1 MPKYYPTAP
10 KDKIKSNIRAL
21 YDYFL
26 GRQQQKQFLDL
37 SPLVSF
43 ADSYDHKEWE
53 KHFKDGWQNSYANL
67 GTGNSLMQHSQFILQ
82 RIGYPEL
89 AKLSSCDDIISK
101 AIDIL
106 TRECLSKWGHI
117 NVEISDA
124 TLNDE
129 ARQAK
134 ANEIIEYL
142 ENRLKE
148 LNIRSILYTACKKA
162 FGFGGVGIYL
172 AFKGNQDL
180 TKEVVISKETKDNKL
195 IDIRVVEPWLFAP
208 SQVNFSNP
216 LESDYMKPK
225 SWYVTGAG
233 MVHNSRLLTFEFFEV
248 TDLIKPLYNFMGISL
263 CQLMVDKVKSADSI
277 RQSLSDMFLRFRTA
291 VIKTPAL
298 MSADKEELKQRIE
311 LINMSENN
319 FGKLLLRDDESIENV
334 ITPISGYDKIQAQAY
349 EVIAAAAGIPI
360 NKLFGQTP
368 TGLNNSGLYDLQS
381 FYDTIQGYQNTTIL
395 PLIEKILNILANE
408 IGFNGNVSFE
418 FESPMKLSAL
428 DESNQANTE
437 ADFYTK
443 LINAGVIS
451 QDEALIELQRKG
463 FLDKN
468 INVSGGEDIG
478 EDIQQALNELNDLN
492 NG

>member
-10 KDKIKSNIRAL
+10 KTKIKDNIRAL
-21 YDYFL
+21 YDYFFN
-26 GRQQQKQFLDL
+26 KQEAKNILDL

-43 ADSYDHKEWE
+43 KDSYNHKEWE

-67 GTGNSLMQHSQFILQ
+67 GTGNSLMQHSQFILK

-89 AKLSSCDDIISK
+89 AKLSSCDDIISN

-106 TRECLSKWGHI
+106 VRECLSKWGVI
-117 NVEISDA
+117 NIELTDD
-124 TLNDE
+124 TLSSE
-129 ARQAK
+129 TRQAK
-134 ANEIIEYL
+134 AKEITEYL
-142 ENRLKE
+142 EKRLSE
-148 LNIRSILYTACKKA
+148 LDFKSKLYEACKKA

-172 AFKGNQDL
+172 AFKGSHDLSKEVIL
-180 TKEVVISKETKDNKL
+180 TKETRENKL

-208 SQVNFSNP
+208 SVVNFSNP
-216 LESDYMKPK
+216 LESYYMKPL

-233 MVHNSRLLTFEFFEV
+233 AVHSSRLLTLQFFEV
-248 TDLIKPLYNFMGISL
+248 ADLIKPLYNFMGISL
-263 CQLMVDKVKSADSI
+263 CQLMQDKVKSADSI

-291 VIKTPAL
+291 IIKTPAL
-298 MSADKEELKQRIE
+298 MSADKEELRQRIE
-311 LINMSENN
+311 IINMSENN
-319 FGKLLLRDDESIENV
+319 FGKLILRDDEEYINS

-349 EVIAAAAGIPI
+349 ETIAASARIPI

-368 TGLNNSGLYDLQS
+368 TGLNNSGAYDLQS
-381 FYDTIQGYQNTTIL
+381 FYDTIQGFQNTTIK
-395 PLIEKILNILANE
+395 PFIEKILNILLNE
-408 IGFNGNVSFE
+408 IDFKGLVSFD

-428 DESNQANTE
+428 DESNRANLE

-443 LINAGVIS
+443 LISAGVIS
-451 QDEALIELQRKG
+451 QEEALMELQRKG

-468 INVSGGEDIG
+468 INIGDGEDLG
-478 EDIQQALNELNDLN
+478 DDIQQALSELNDLN

>member
-10 KDKIKSNIRAL
+10 KDKIKANIKAL
-21 YDYFL
+21 YDFFL
-26 GRQQQKQFLDL
+26 GKEQQKQRLNL

-43 ADSYDHKEWE
+43 KDSYNHKEWE
-53 KHFKDGWQNSYANL
+53 QHFKDGWQNSYANL
-67 GTGNSLMQHSQFILQ
+67 STGNSLMQHSQFILQ

-117 NVEISDA
+117 NVELSDA
-124 TLNDE
+124 TLSDE

-142 ENRLKE
+142 ENRVNE
-148 LNIRSILYTACKKA
+148 LNIRSLLYTACKKA

-180 TKEVVISKETKDNKL
+180 TKEVIISKETKDNKL

-208 SQVNFSNP
+208 SEVNFSNP

-263 CQLMVDKVKSADSI
+263 CQLMLDKVKSADSI
-277 RQSLSDMFLRFRTA
+277 RQSLSDMFLRFRTT

-298 MSADKEELKQRIE
+298 MSSDKEELKQRIE

-319 FGKLLLRDDESIENV
+319 LGKLVLRDDEDLINI
-334 ITPISGYDKIQAQAY
+334 ITPLIGYDKIQAQAY
-349 EVIAAAAGIPI
+349 EAIAAAAGIPI

-408 IGFNGNVSFE
+408 IDFDGNVSFE

-428 DESNQANTE
+428 DESNQANAE

-468 INVSGGEDIG
+468 INVSGGEDLG
-478 EDIQQALNELNDLN
+478 EDIQNALSDLR
-492 NG
+492 

>member
-1 MPKYYPTAP
+1 M
-10 KDKIKSNIRAL
+10 I
-21 YDYFL
+21 
-26 GRQQQKQFLDL
+26 
-37 SPLVSF
+37 
-43 ADSYDHKEWE
+43 
-53 KHFKDGWQNSYANL
+53 
-67 GTGNSLMQHSQFILQ
+67 
-82 RIGYPEL
+82 
-89 AKLSSCDDIISK
+89 
-101 AIDIL
+101 
-106 TRECLSKWGHI
+106 
-117 NVEISDA
+117 
-124 TLNDE
+124 
-129 ARQAK
+129 
-134 ANEIIEYL
+134 
-142 ENRLKE
+142 
-148 LNIRSILYTACKKA
+148 
-162 FGFGGVGIYL
+162 
-172 AFKGNQDL
+172 
-180 TKEVVISKETKDNKL
+180 ISKETKDNKL

-208 SQVNFSNP
+208 SQVNFANP

-263 CQLMVDKVKSADSI
+263 CQLMLDKVKSADSI
-277 RQSLSDMFLRFRTA
+277 RQSLSDMFLRFRTT

-298 MSADKEELKQRIE
+298 MSSDKEELKQRIE

-319 FGKLLLRDDESIENV
+319 LGKLVLRDDEDLINI
-334 ITPISGYDKIQAQAY
+334 ITPLSGYDKIQAQAY
-349 EVIAAAAGIPI
+349 EAIAAAAGIPI

-368 TGLNNSGLYDLQS
+368 TGLNNNGLYDLQS

-395 PLIEKILNILANE
+395 PFIEKILNILANE
-408 IGFNGNVSFE
+408 IDFDGNVSFE

-468 INVSGGEDIG
+468 INVSGGEDLG
-478 EDIQQALNELNDLN
+478 EDIQNALSGLSDLD